1 MKRKAALLIIAVLLL
16 GIVPGAFAQAKLAFS
31 VTSNVMGARVFLNN
45 ALAGYTN
52 PTFSALLKPGNYTL
66 KASMQGYK
74 DYTTSF
80 QITDKPLNLE
90 VTLESAVAIKTY
102 TLSVTANVAGAQVY
116 IDNNSA
122 GSAPV
127 NTQLPAGSHSIRVT
141 ANGFQDYNATVNVS
155 SNTSHAA
162 ILQPVLH
169 QITINSNVNGA
180 QVYINNGYVG
190 TTPYRGS
197 HPAGSYSVRLTAPGY
212 QDANTTLNLNRSDSV
227 TIVLQPAFATVNINL
242 NPAFADPQNK
252 NAMAQVRVFIDGNM
266 QNGTSFQLSA
276 GRHNI
281 RITSGAFSV
290 AGDYE
295 FAAGRNY
302 TIEPMLSLQL
312 R

>member
-1 MKRKAALLIIAVLLL
+1 
-16 GIVPGAFAQAKLAFS
+16 
-31 VTSNVMGARVFLNN
+31 
-45 ALAGYTN
+45 
-52 PTFSALLKPGNYTL
+52 
-66 KASMQGYK
+66 
-74 DYTTSF
+74 
-80 QITDKPLNLE
+80 
-90 VTLESAVAIKTY
+90 
-102 TLSVTANVAGAQVY
+102 
-116 IDNNSA
+116 
-122 GSAPV
+122 
-127 NTQLPAGSHSIRVT
+127 
-141 ANGFQDYNATVNVS
+141 
-155 SNTSHAA
+155 
-162 ILQPVLH
+162 
-169 QITINSNVNGA
+169 
-180 QVYINNGYVG
+180 
-190 TTPYRGS
+190 
-197 HPAGSYSVRLTAPGY
+197 VRLTAPGY

-242 NPAFADPQNK
+242 NPAFADPQNR